1 MARIFIDTKKYRDY
15 NKILKLTIPYYRGG
29 YVETIRHFFDVNVEI
44 SNMDYD
50 RQMDFIYYK
59 FKNEEFEEYTVTT
72 TLKVIDK
79 EEIDLSREAR
89 RRRAR
94 ESTKKY
100 REQAFKE
107 VTDNIQ
113 KLIDSIN
120 HYYDK

>member
-1 MARIFIDTKKYRDY
+1 MSKIYIDTRKYRDY
-15 NKILKLTIPYYRGG
+15 NKILRLTIPYYRGG
-29 YVETIRHFFDVNVEI
+29 YVETVRHFFDLYVEI

-59 FKNEEFEEYTVTT
+59 FKNEEFEEYAVTE
-72 TLKVIDK
+72 TLKILDK

-94 ESTKKY
+94 ESNKRY

-107 VTDNIQ
+107 VRDTMK

-120 HYYDK
+120 HYYN